1 MCKIINIILISFLI
15 SLVFVMPAESA
26 QTKKE
31 AKEAKAKILR
41 LKQQEQ
47 RKKVNES
54 KGKLDA
60 EKSKLDEFNARES
73 ELASKVKKTEESLWK
88 TENEIR
94 YTIFEQDKLSADIQE
109 TKNQIEQLKIDIA
122 DSRKKLSG
130 RLKEVNKRQMS
141 DYWAVLFKSDNFY
154 DFVTRLDFIKKI
166 TQNDV
171 KEIKKLK
178 EQRQKLENQEEELI
192 SLRNELIEAEKRYR
206 EQQMREMQ
214 LRAEQKSVLD
224 QVSAQKA
231 VQSKLV
237 YDLEFLTRGEN
248 AELEELI
255 RQEQAL
261 YADQTRKIKP
271 AGKPQKVVSSSS
283 FIWPVRGVITSPFG
297 YRMHPIRGRYIFH
310 SGIDIGVASGTP
322 IKCSANGTVIMST
335 WYGGYGNCIIVD
347 HGGGWSTLYGHCSA
361 LYVSKGKT
369 VLQGTVIGAVGSTG
383 MSTGPHLH
391 FEVRYN
397 GSPVDPRSRL

>member
-47 RKKVNES
+47 RQKVQKS
-54 KGKLDA
+54 RGKLDA

-178 EQRQKLENQEEELI
+178 EQRLRLEHQEEELI

>member
-1 MCKIINIILISFLI
+1 MYKIINIILISIFI
-15 SLVFVMPAESA
+15 SLVFVMPVESA
-26 QTKKE
+26 QSKE
-31 AKEAKAKILR
+31 DKAKILR

-47 RKKVNES
+47 RNKVNQSRE
-54 KGKLDA
+54 KLDA

-178 EQRQKLENQEEELI
+178 EQRQKLENQEEQLI

>member
-1 MCKIINIILISFLI
+1 MYKIINIILISIFI
-15 SLVFVMPAESA
+15 SLVFVMPVESA
-26 QTKKE
+26 QSKE
-31 AKEAKAKILR
+31 DKAKILR

-47 RKKVNES
+47 RNKVNQSRE
-54 KGKLDA
+54 KLDA

>member
-26 QTKKE
+26 QS
-31 AKEAKAKILR
+31 KEAKAKILR

-47 RKKVNES
+47 RNKVNQSRE
-54 KGKLDA
+54 KLDA

-171 KEIKKLK
+171 KEIKKLR
-178 EQRQKLENQEEELI
+178 EQRLKLEHQEEQLI

-297 YRMHPIRGRYIFH
+297 YRIHPIRGRYIFH

-369 VLQGTVIGAVGSTG
+369 VMQGTVIGAVGSTG

>member
-178 EQRQKLENQEEELI
+178 EQRLRLEHQEEELI

>member
-26 QTKKE
+26 QS
-31 AKEAKAKILR
+31 KEAKAKILR

-47 RKKVNES
+47 RNKVNQSRE
-54 KGKLDA
+54 KLDA

-171 KEIKKLK
+171 KEIKKLR
-178 EQRQKLENQEEELI
+178 EQRLKLEHQEEQLI

-369 VLQGTVIGAVGSTG
+369 VMQGTVIGAVGSTG

>member
-1 MCKIINIILISFLI
+1 MYKIINIILISIFI
-15 SLVFVMPAESA
+15 SLVFVMPVESA
-26 QTKKE
+26 QSKE
-31 AKEAKAKILR
+31 DKAKILR

-47 RKKVNES
+47 RNKVNQSRE
-54 KGKLDA
+54 KLDA

-130 RLKEVNKRQMS
+130 RLKEINKRQMS

-178 EQRQKLENQEEELI
+178 EQRQKLENQEEQLI

-369 VLQGTVIGAVGSTG
+369 VMQGTVIGAVGSTG

>member
-1 MCKIINIILISFLI
+1 MYKIISIILISIFI
-15 SLVFVMPAESA
+15 SLVFVMPVESA
-26 QTKKE
+26 QS
-31 AKEAKAKILR
+31 KEAKAKILR

-47 RKKVNES
+47 RQKVNQSRE
-54 KGKLDA
+54 KLDA

-166 TQNDV
+166 TQNDI
-171 KEIKKLK
+171 KEIKKLR
-178 EQRQKLENQEEELI
+178 EQRLKLEHQEEQLI

-237 YDLEFLTRGEN
+237 YDLEFMTRGEN

-261 YADQTRKIKP
+261 YAGQTRKIKP

-369 VLQGTVIGAVGSTG
+369 VMQGTVIGAVGSTG

>member
-1 MCKIINIILISFLI
+1 MYKIINIILISIFI
-15 SLVFVMPAESA
+15 SLVFVMPVESA
-26 QTKKE
+26 QSKE
-31 AKEAKAKILR
+31 DKAKILR

-47 RKKVNES
+47 RNKVNQSRE
-54 KGKLDA
+54 KLDA

-109 TKNQIEQLKIDIA
+109 TKNQIEQLKIDIT

-130 RLKEVNKRQMS
+130 RLKEINKRQMS

-178 EQRQKLENQEEELI
+178 EQRQKLENQEEQLI

>member
-1 MCKIINIILISFLI
+1 MCKITNIIFISFLI
-15 SLVFVMPAESA
+15 SLIFIIPVESA
-26 QTKKE
+26 QTKE
-31 AKEAKAKILR
+31 QQAKILQ

-47 RKKVNES
+47 RQKVNES
-54 KGKLDA
+54 KEKLDA

-94 YTIFEQDKLSADIQE
+94 YTIFEQEKLNGDIQE
-109 TKNQIEQLKIDIA
+109 TKNQIEQLKLDIA

-178 EQRQKLENQEEELI
+178 EQRQKLENQEEQLI

-206 EQQMREMQ
+206 EQQIRETQ

-231 VQSKLV
+231 TQSKLV
-237 YDLEFLTRGEN
+237 YDLEYLTREEN

-261 YADQTRKIKP
+261 YADQTKKIKP
-271 AGKPQKVVSSSS
+271 AGQPQKVVSSSS
-283 FIWPVRGVITSPFG
+283 FIWPVRGPITSPFG

-391 FEVRYN
+391 FEIRYN

>member
-1 MCKIINIILISFLI
+1 MYKIINIILISIFI
-15 SLVFVMPAESA
+15 SLVFVMPVESA
-26 QTKKE
+26 QSKE
-31 AKEAKAKILR
+31 DKAKILR

-47 RKKVNES
+47 RNKVNQSRE
-54 KGKLDA
+54 KLDA

-130 RLKEVNKRQMS
+130 RLKEINKRQMS

-178 EQRQKLENQEEELI
+178 EQRQKLENQEEQLI

>member
-1 MCKIINIILISFLI
+1 MYKIINIILISIFI
-15 SLVFVMPAESA
+15 SLVFVMPVESA
-26 QTKKE
+26 QSKADKE
-31 AKEAKAKILR
+31 TKAKILR

-130 RLKEVNKRQMS
+130 RLKEINKRQMS

>member
-1 MCKIINIILISFLI
+1 MYKIINIILISIFI
-15 SLVFVMPAESA
+15 SLVFVMPVESA
-26 QTKKE
+26 QSKE
-31 AKEAKAKILR
+31 DKAKILR

-47 RKKVNES
+47 RNKVNQSRE
-54 KGKLDA
+54 KLDA

-130 RLKEVNKRQMS
+130 RLKEINKRQMS

-178 EQRQKLENQEEELI
+178 AQRQKLENQEEQLI

>member
-1 MCKIINIILISFLI
+1 MYKIINIILISIFI
-15 SLVFVMPAESA
+15 SLVFVMPVESA
-26 QTKKE
+26 QSKE
-31 AKEAKAKILR
+31 DKAKILR

-47 RKKVNES
+47 RKKVDES

-130 RLKEVNKRQMS
+130 RLKEINKRQMS

-178 EQRQKLENQEEELI
+178 EQRQKLENQEEQLI